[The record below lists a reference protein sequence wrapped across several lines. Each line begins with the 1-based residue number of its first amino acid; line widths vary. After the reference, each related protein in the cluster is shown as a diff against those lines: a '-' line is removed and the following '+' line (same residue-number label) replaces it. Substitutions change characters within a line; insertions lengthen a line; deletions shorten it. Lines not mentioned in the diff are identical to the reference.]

1 MATIRDHID
10 VQVILNTAV
19 APSASF
25 GVGLLLVDD
34 IQIPTDKRYIIV
46 TPDDY
51 DSLDTSS
58 QAFKYAQAYFAQKR
72 TPQTLVLGRSFEAD
86 SLPYWLSG
94 PALDRDPASYDE
106 LGDASLNVDNGTV
119 DEDFTVSL
127 IGVTAFDQIVDK
139 FQQQFDAAGTLTG
152 LTINLDLFGRLQI
165 TDDVAGGT
173 VTVGDAA
180 AGSSLSVLFDYAD
193 DISVP
198 TAPEETLIAST
209 QALQEQ
215 QVGFYNVNV
224 RGAQTVDDLVDY
236 ASWVETQALL
246 VDFVYSGVD
255 AISSGSEADL
265 GSRLQAL
272 GLDRSMVI
280 YTERGDYP
288 DASVNG
294 CVLPG
299 KEGTVS
305 WSWEALKLVLDSG
318 LLQPLSSTSRAVLKD
333 KGYNWIETLEGNTIL
348 YDGITS
354 GNEEK
359 RVMLGKDW
367 YEFSIQSAIY
377 VRQLNIPLSSFDND
391 TMTALEKI
399 IRDVSDEAVERK
411 IIIDT
416 VKYPLIV
423 SLPDADDI
431 DQTQKDDHKFT
442 ELNAFSAK
450 INSAINDY
458 RIVGI
463 WNK

>member
-1 MATIRDHID
+1 MATVRDHID
-10 VQVILNTAV
+10 VQVILNTTAL
-19 APSASF
+19 PSASF

-34 IQIPTDKRYIIV
+34 VQIPADKRWIAV
-46 TPDDY
+46 TSEDY
-51 DSLDTSS
+51 DALDTGSD
-58 QAFKYAQAYFAQKR
+58 AFKYAQSYFAQKR
-72 TPQTLVLGRSFEAD
+72 TPQQLILGRSFEAD
-86 SLPYWLSG
+86 SLPYWMSG
-94 PALDRDPASYDE
+94 PALDQDPASYA
-106 LGDASLNVDNGTV
+106 GIADASLNVDNGTL
-119 DEDFTVSL
+119 DEDFTAVL
-127 IGVTAFDQIVDK
+127 TGVTTFAQVIAL
-139 FQQQFDAAGTLTG
+139 FQAQFDAASTLTG
-152 LTINLDLFGRLQI
+152 LTISLDLFNRLQI
-165 TDDVAGGT
+165 TDDASGGT
-173 VTVGDAA
+173 VLVSDAA
-180 AGSSLSVLFDYAD
+180 SGTSLATLFDYAD
-193 DISVP
+193 GASVP

-215 QVGFYNVNV
+215 QVGFYNVNL
-224 RGAQTVDDLVDY
+224 RGSQSVDDLVDF

-246 VDFVYSGVD
+246 VDFVYSEVD
-255 AISSGSEADL
+255 AVSSGSSADL

-272 GLDRSMVI
+272 GVDRSMVI
-280 YTERGDYP
+280 YTERTDYP
-288 DASVNG
+288 DGAVNG

-333 KGYNWIETLEGNTIL
+333 KGYNWIETIEGSTIL

-367 YEFSIQSAIY
+367 YEFTIQSQIF
-377 VRQLNIPLSSFDND
+377 VRQLNVPLSSFDNE
-391 TMTALEKI
+391 TMGALEKI

-416 VKYPLIV
+416 VAYPLVV
-423 SLPDADDI
+423 SLPDADTI
-431 DQTQKDDHKFT
+431 DQAQRDDHKFT

-463 WNK
+463 WNG